1 MVQIHGTYVPEISEI
16 FALQRLDGILGFAKP
31 NARMNRRK
39 DVTLVE
45 FVLCRLDGFVCSGK
59 VTGHRRESWFS
70 FPLASFRESLGEE
83 RRTNYSGAR
92 EIRLQSCLRFSSV
105 DLTLGKLTL
114 PFARFR
120 TSKRLEKFAF
130 RARSHVAVT
139 IAPILFRYSSP
150 EHRNQVFTV

>member
-1 MVQIHGTYVPEISEI
+1 MERTYQK
-16 FALQRLDGILGFAKP
+16 LAKFSRYNVSMEFLNSP
-31 NARMNRRK
+31 NRTREWINGRK
-39 DVTLVE
+39 LRSLSLFST
-45 FVLCRLDGFVCSGK
+45 VLTDGFVCSGK

-114 PFARFR
+114 PFARFQ

-139 IAPILFRYSSP
+139 IAPILFRCSSP
-150 EHRNQVFTV
+150 EHRNQAFAV